1 MRNAHQLLMTAGIVV
16 VAVCALSL
24 AHLRPDYFNDTTSL
38 AALIFLQLL
47 LAAVWKFRT
56 LFFAFLMM
64 AFLWAGLDL
73 PMTEAWTS
81 ARWVVLATGA
91 AAGFVLFMHDRTR
104 HFHSF
109 HLLALFSV
117 AAAFVSA
124 LVSTYPRTAV
134 LKAISLLLLFLYAG
148 TGGRLA
154 IMGRES
160 SFFRRLL
167 VACEIITVLSAIAYF
182 PFNPEPWGNPN
193 SLGLVMGVGIA
204 PLLLWG
210 TLIAE
215 TRALRWRRA
224 AAFYLSIMLLFL
236 SVARSSIIGGISAMV
251 ISCLVLRRQKLLL
264 HAAMIAVF
272 AMTVTALLAPGK
284 LSLVAESASSDFF
297 YKGHRD
303 SGVLGSR
310 KSPWQE
316 TFDVIGQHPWF
327 GSGFG
332 TSPSGQQQNG
342 EGMYASN
349 TDTSREHGSSYLAVL
364 EWEGLLGIVPFVALL
379 AMLLWKTGQVLA
391 WMSHT
396 RRVDHPAVPI
406 AMIISATFIHAAFED
421 WLFAPGYYF
430 TVFFWTLAFAFFDLA
445 PARGGAAVVTPEF
458 TRRVGFDANLA
469 GASHLQV

>member
-1 MRNAHQLLMTAGIVV
+1 MRNAQQALITAGVL
-16 VAVCALSL
+16 VAAGLALLL
-24 AHLRPDYFNDTTSL
+24 AHLRPDYFNDAMLL
-38 AALIFLQLL
+38 AGVIFLQLL
-47 LAAVWKFRT
+47 IAAVWKFRT

-81 ARWVVLATGA
+81 ARWIVLAAGA
-91 AAGFVLFMHDRTR
+91 GFGFVLFMHDRSR

-109 HLLALFSV
+109 HLVALFCV
-117 AAAFVSA
+117 ASAFVSA

-148 TGGRLA
+148 SGGRLA
-154 IMGRES
+154 ILGRES
-160 SFFRRLL
+160 SFFRGLL
-167 VACEIITVLSAIAYF
+167 VVCEIITLLSAIAYF
-182 PFNPEPWGNPN
+182 PLNPEPWGNPN

-204 PLLLWG
+204 PLLFWG

-215 TRALRWRRA
+215 TRPLRWRRA
-224 AAFYLSIMLLFL
+224 AAFYVSIALLFL
-236 SVARSSIIGGISAMV
+236 SVARASIIGGISAMA
-251 ISCLVLRRQKLLL
+251 ISCIVLRRQKLLL
-264 HAAMIAVF
+264 HAAMIALF
-272 AMTVTALLAPGK
+272 ALTITELVAPEK
-284 LSLVAESASSDFF
+284 LSTLAESASSDFF

-332 TSPSGQQQNG
+332 TSPSGQDQNG

-364 EWEGLLGIVPFVALL
+364 EWEGLLGVIPFAALL
-379 AMLLWKTGQVLA
+379 LMLLWKTGQVLA
-391 WMSHT
+391 WMYRT
-396 RRVDHPAVPI
+396 RRADHPAVPI
-406 AMIISATFIHAAFED
+406 VMMIIATFIHAAFED

-430 TVFFWTLAFAFFDLA
+430 TVFFWTLAFVFFDLA
-445 PARGGAAVVTPEF
+445 PARAGAAVMAPEF
-458 TRRVGFDANLA
+458 FNPSAFGANTA
-469 GASHLQV
+469 VASHLQA